1 MVDKEVK
8 SNINPLEQ
16 FILLAKSAKG
26 AAITKLIEQVLD
38 TPGIYVFGELLQMP
52 NVQELASSH
61 DGSPYWKLLNIFAYG
76 KYSDYKAHRDILPK
90 LTPSQTM
97 KLQHLTIVSLASE
110 SKYIPYSVL
119 LEELEIS
126 NVRQLEDLII
136 EAIYADVVHGKLD
149 QKNSQL
155 EVEYSI
161 GRDIKPEN
169 VNSIVSIL
177 QEWCDSCETVLHG
190 IEKQIQRSNNHRD
203 KKKKQKTQFES
214 ELENLKT
221 AIKASSSQDMEDD
234 STSSSAPAYSA
245 HRYQKIQ
252 STTKTKGPKA
262 TSKFFTSKR

>member
-16 FILLAKSAKG
+16 FILLAKSARG
-26 AAITKLIEQVLD
+26 AAIIKLINQVLE

-52 NVQELASSH
+52 NVQELENN
-61 DGSPYWKLLNIFAYG
+61 DGSPHWKLLNIFAYG
-76 KYSDYKAHRDILPK
+76 KYSDYKANKDVLPE
-90 LTPSQTM
+90 LTAAQTV

-119 LEELEIS
+119 LRELEIS

-136 EAIYADVVHGKLD
+136 EAIYGDIVHGKLD

-155 EVEYSI
+155 QVEYSI

-169 VNSIVSIL
+169 VSSIVSIL

-190 IEKQIQRSNNHRD
+190 IEKQIQRSNSYRD
-203 KKKKQKTQFES
+203 KKKKQKSQFES

-221 AIKASSSQDMEDD
+221 AIKASTSQDMEDD
-234 STSSSAPAYSA
+234 STSSSTTPYSA
-245 HRYQKIQ
+245 PFKKMP
-252 STTKTKGPKA
+252 STTKNKGPKA

>member
-8 SNINPLEQ
+8 STINPLEQ
-16 FILLAKSAKG
+16 FILLAKSARG
-26 AAITKLIEQVLD
+26 AAIVQLINQVLE

-52 NVQELASSH
+52 NIQELE
-61 DGSPYWKLLNIFAYG
+61 DGDNSQYWKLLNIFAYG
-76 KYSDYKAHRDILPK
+76 KYSDYKANKDVLPE
-90 LTPSQTM
+90 LSAGQTV
-97 KLQHLTIVSLASE
+97 KLQHLTIVSLAAA

-119 LEELEIS
+119 LRELEIS

-136 EAIYADVVHGKLD
+136 EAIYADIIHGKLD

-169 VNSIVSIL
+169 VNSIVSVL

-190 IEKQIQRSNNHRD
+190 IERQIQRSNSHRD

-214 ELENLKT
+214 ELENLKI
-221 AIKASSSQDMEDD
+221 AIKASTSQDIEDD
-234 STSSSAPAYSA
+234 SSASSAAAYSTIPL
-245 HRYQKIQ
+245 KKLTT
-252 STTKTKGPKA
+252 TTKNKGPKA